1 MFDNSAPEPVGE
13 VTEVF
18 TPTFC
23 SDEEREIYNKVKES
37 PEIIDV
43 KGNGAILKQILV
55 AGPEDA
61 EVCPQS
67 DATVYVHYTG
77 KLLNGTVFD
86 SSVTRGQPFNFD
98 IGNMSVIRGWDEGV
112 CGMRV
117 GEKALF
123 TIVSDYAYGSKGSG
137 SIPADATLQ
146 FEIELLDV
154 VEKDHEYPHTNDE
167 KLAAAK
173 VRQEAGNALFKSG
186 KYKKAAA
193 KYDKGTQLLEYFID
207 STPEMEEERCVLRAT
222 LFGNWALC
230 NLRMKDYADCC
241 SHAREG
247 MKILEEK
254 EERATKNV
262 ELRLKLCQRVG
273 RGALGA
279 GRSTEARKYISMG
292 LDIAKT
298 AEQTDKVQEFENDL
312 KKCDAQIALEARKQ
326 QDIYKRLMANMG
338 K

>member
-1 MFDNSAPEPVGE
+1 MLDDNVPEPAGDL
-13 VTEVF
+13 TEVF

-23 SDEEREIYNKVKES
+23 NDTEKEAFNKIKES
-37 PEIIDV
+37 PDAIDV
-43 KGNGAILKQILV
+43 KGNGAILKQIIT
-55 AGPEDA
+55 AAPEDA
-61 EVCPQS
+61 EVCPKS
-67 DATVYVHYTG
+67 DATVTVHYTG
-77 KLLNGTVFD
+77 KLLDGTVFD

-98 IGNMSVIRGWDEGV
+98 IGNMAVIRGWDEGV
-112 CGMRV
+112 CGMKV

-123 TIVSDYAYGSKGSG
+123 TIASDYAYGSKGSG

-146 FEIELLDV
+146 FEIELLDI
-154 VEKDHEYPHTNDE
+154 VEKDHEYPHTNEE

-193 KYDKGTQLLEYFID
+193 KYDKGTQLLEYFIEAA
-207 STPEMEEERCVLRAT
+207 PEIEEERCVLRAT

-230 NLRMKDYADCC
+230 NLRLKEYADCC

-247 MKILEEK
+247 MKLLEEK
-254 EERATKNV
+254 EERAGKNV

-273 RGALGA
+273 RGAMGA
-279 GRSTEARKYISMG
+279 GRSTEARKYIEMG
-292 LDIAKT
+292 LDVAKSAGSDDKA
-298 AEQTDKVQEFENDL
+298 AELEADL
-312 KKCDAQIALEARKQ
+312 KKCDAQIAIEARKQ
-326 QDIYKRLMANMG
+326 ADVYKRLMSNIG